1 MEGVWPNN
9 FNTLGILWLQKQS
22 IKTEIFAQEIE
33 INLPHYFD
41 QSNNGTNIL
50 EIVHFMLSWKS
61 SCTAVEAL
69 HVL

>member
-1 MEGVWPNN
+1 MPYFTGWREYGLTI

-50 EIVHFMLSWKS
+50 EIVHFMLS
-61 SCTAVEAL
+61 
-69 HVL
+69 